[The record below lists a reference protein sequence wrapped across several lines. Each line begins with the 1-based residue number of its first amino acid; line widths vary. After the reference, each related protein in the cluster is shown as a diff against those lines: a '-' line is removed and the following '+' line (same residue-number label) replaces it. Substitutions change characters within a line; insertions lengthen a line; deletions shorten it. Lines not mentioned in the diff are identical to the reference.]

1 MLPDNK
7 KRLRSI
13 ERYDIGEIR
22 CCEQAN
28 GWNLRNYAACND
40 MFDSMLKNYLLWWYA
55 ATNDKFRNNVASAM
69 LLLWPGMCK
78 HTRKGLQASKR
89 SVSTS
94 TGTGRVES

>member
-28 GWNLRNYAACND
+28 GWNLRNDAACNNI
-40 MFDSMLKNYLLWWYA
+40 FDSMLKNYLLL
-55 ATNDKFRNNVASAM
+55 NDKFRNNVASA
-69 LLLWPGMCK
+69 LLLLRRGMCEY
-78 HTRKGLQASKR
+78 TRKGLQAS
-89 SVSTS
+89 
-94 TGTGRVES
+94 